1 MLSLPRP
8 PRNTAAVAALLLA
21 LSGWAVAARSAALS
35 PSGGYGAPASRRATT
50 RRPRPLERL
59 PGAARSHAG
68 DEGMVVVGR
77 RWRGRLFLKYS
88 LAFVLLVSSALL
100 AGGLVQVYFAYGE
113 NEAVQL
119 RLQQEKASAA
129 AATLERF
136 VADIVRDLGWTQPP
150 EWLPAPPALEQ
161 RLDDYARLL
170 RQVPAIT
177 ELTYLDAAGR
187 EQLYVSQVAP
197 TRLGSGR
204 DQAAS
209 PAFQQARPDQPY
221 FGPVY
226 FRDGSEPYMTVALAE
241 RGAGAG
247 VTVAEVSLRFLW
259 DVILPIQ
266 IGREGYAY
274 VVDSQGDLIAHPDLS
289 LVLQGRNLAALPQVQ
304 GALAPSGAE
313 APVVVRNLAGREVL
327 AAAHGVQPPG
337 WTVFVEQP
345 LTQALA
351 PLYASAQ
358 RTAVLLLIG
367 LGLSVLLGLILARKM
382 VTPIRALQAS
392 AARIGAGALEQRIEV
407 HSGDELDALAEE
419 FNRMSARL
427 RESYASLEDKVAERT
442 QELGA
447 ALAALEEKSR
457 QLAVAS
463 QHKSEFLANM
473 SHELRTPLNAII
485 GFSDVLLEQM
495 FGELNPKQEEYL
507 QDILSSGHHLLAL
520 INDILDL
527 AKVEAGRM
535 ELEPTSFLLAETLES
550 GLTMVRERA
559 ARHGI
564 TLDLEVDPAL
574 GVIEADERKIKQ
586 VVFNLLSNAVKFTPD
601 GGRVAVRAWLDGDW
615 VQVAVRD
622 TGVGI
627 APADQERVFEE
638 FQRVGGPEAPTQEGT
653 GLGLPLA
660 RKLVSLHG
668 GRGLLESAVGQ
679 GSTVAFAIPVRQGA
693 AKEAAG
699 KPRPAETG
707 GLVPPT
713 ESRDELQTEPQGQP
727 QDALLAAPALAS
739 APDLAAPA
747 PGAPA

>member
-1 MLSLPRP
+1 
-8 PRNTAAVAALLLA
+8 
-21 LSGWAVAARSAALS
+21 
-35 PSGGYGAPASRRATT
+35 
-50 RRPRPLERL
+50 
-59 PGAARSHAG
+59 
-68 DEGMVVVGR
+68 VVGR

-407 HSGDELDALAEE
+407 HSGDELEALAEE

-442 QELGA
+442 QELTA
-447 ALAALEEKSR
+447 ALTQLEI
-457 QLAVAS
+457 AN
-463 QHKSEFLANM
+463 QHKSDLLSTV
-473 SHELRTPLNAII
+473 SHELRTPLGAIK
-485 GFSDVLLEQM
+485 GYGTALLR
-495 FGELNPKQEEYL
+495 FGPRIRAAERREFLEAIDHATDRL
-507 QDILSSGHHLLAL
+507 TSLIDDLLLAQRL
-520 INDILDL
+520 EARALPIHPESVDLD
-527 AKVEAGRM
+527 R
-535 ELEPTSFLLAETLES
+535 LAEE
-550 GLTMVRERA
+550 VA
-559 ARHGI
+559 AELSARWPEHH
-564 TLDLEVDPAL
+564 
-574 GVIEADERKIKQ
+574 IEYAAAASLPPVWADERRARQ
-586 VVFNLLSNAVKFTPD
+586 VLTNLVDNAAKYSPAGSQV
-601 GGRVAVRAWLDGDW
+601 RVAAVAHDGE
-615 VQVAVRD
+615 VVVSVRD
-622 TGVGI
+622 EGEGI
-627 APADQERVFEE
+627 PVDQVERVFEP
-638 FQRVGGPEAPTQEGT
+638 FHQVDSSYHGALRGT
-653 GLGLPLA
+653 GLGLA
-660 RKLVSLHG
+660 ICQGIVAAHG
-668 GRGLLESAVGQ
+668 GRIWAESAGRGQ
-679 GSTVAFAIPVRQGA
+679 GSTFYFTLPTAPVVPRDGADQDDGA
-693 AKEAAG
+693 AERLT
-699 KPRPAETG
+699 P
-707 GLVPPT
+707 
-713 ESRDELQTEPQGQP
+713 
-727 QDALLAAPALAS
+727 LLSPS
-739 APDLAAPA
+739 APGQARRRRVLS
-747 PGAPA
+747 